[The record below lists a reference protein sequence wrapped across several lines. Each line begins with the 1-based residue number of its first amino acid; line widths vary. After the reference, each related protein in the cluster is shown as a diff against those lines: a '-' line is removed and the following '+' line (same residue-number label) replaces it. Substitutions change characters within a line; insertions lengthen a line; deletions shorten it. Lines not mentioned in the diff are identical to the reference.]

1 MQRVAIVLAAILL
14 AETAGAKMLSPGDP
28 FPTWKLTDQTGKEVS
43 AADLTGKTYL
53 LWFYPKAMTPGC
65 TTEGKALRDEYAA
78 FQKKGV
84 EIIGVSFDDPAANAA
99 FVAAEGFPFRLLSDR
114 DHKLAL
120 AVGAADSAAQP
131 TARRISYLVGPDGK
145 VVRAYETV
153 TPASHA
159 GDVLKDV
166 TAD

>member
-1 MQRVAIVLAAILL
+1 DWALTTMQRVAIVLAGILL

-28 FPTWKLTDQTGKEVS
+28 FPTWKLSDQTGKEVS

-84 EIIGVSFDDPAANAA
+84 EIIGVSFDDPAPNAA
-99 FVAAEGFPFRLLSDR
+99 FVAGEGFPFRLLSDQTR
-114 DHKLAL
+114 QLAPGGG
-120 AVGAADSAAQP
+120 GA
-131 TARRISYLVGPDGK
+131 GPG
-145 VVRAYETV
+145 APP
-153 TPASHA
+153 PA
-159 GDVLKDV
+159 
-166 TAD
+166 